1 MSVKRHTMKTTS
13 IFIFGLVLWQINAQK
28 FKKYDSCSAQV
39 NFAIKAHKSPAT
51 ADGYKWETEAFG
63 IRVIAADDLKDK
75 LPWVATVIAEL
86 LDQNNDG
93 CRDDPN
99 VEETMRISLEKFQLT
114 NFFIS
119 VGKTASSRS
128 GRIEEIEFPLIHLH
142 ICYQE

>member
-1 MSVKRHTMKTTS
+1 MIVKRHTMKTTS
-13 IFIFGLVLWQINAQK
+13 ILIFGLIVLQINAQK

-39 NFAIKAHKSPAT
+39 SFAIKAHNSSAT
-51 ADGYKWETEAFG
+51 AYGFKWETEAFG
-63 IRVIAADDLKDK
+63 IKALATDDLKDK

-99 VEETMRISLEKFQLT
+99 VEETMRIFLEKFQLT

-128 GRIEEIEFPLIHLH
+128 GRIEEIDFPSNIYGDVLG
-142 ICYQE
+142 